1 MVVRTLQVTGTR
13 GEITPLMYARI
24 DTDFYQAA
32 YALARNMVVT
42 RYGAMTRAPGT
53 IYEGKTKTAG
63 EPVRMLPFEF
73 NEEQVYAIEA
83 GDGYFR
89 FWTPEGQV
97 FDGGVPYEIATPFD
111 TDDLPF
117 LHGRQVADAFYLFSG
132 GRKQVQILKRMSET
146 NWTLEPYTAKDGPY
160 LEINATG
167 TTLTPSDYGAAVPKM
182 SSNTAPYGTVSSSE
196 GGSLSYQAFD
206 KNPATE
212 VTLASGSEGFLK
224 YRQPS
229 GNKVV
234 VDAYYLVAPGPAP
247 ENMPTIWQLQGSNDD
262 TNWTT
267 LDSRKGEDGWAGR
280 ETRYYEFENDAAFE
294 YLRWNFQGGGGSDA
308 IQSPISE
315 LNIHRKASDQ
325 TPFNL
330 TASSTDG
337 INGGNG
343 FQPDDVGRSI
353 RLLASDGVWR
363 WSEITEVVS
372 TTVVKIRLHGHALPD
387 LNGIINWRLGRWS
400 SYTGWPYTGRLYED
414 RLAFAGSD
422 DDPVG
427 LWMSV
432 NGSYDDFRTSTP
444 PVDDDAISL
453 RLTGGKLNAIQWL
466 AESGTLLAGTA
477 DVLRSVGSRDQGAA
491 TSATNVR
498 QRSETAVGAARIE
511 PVEIENTVLFVH
523 RSKRRLYE
531 AAYSFEADGYLAREV
546 STLNE
551 HLFRVGIEQIVFF
564 DEPFKYC
571 LCRRTDGKIIF
582 FAYDKEQKIVGGTL
596 VDYGAVRD
604 IMAMPGRDGID
615 VWLVADRGED
625 TVIER
630 FAPFPAAGGL
640 VDGTLNVPV
649 HSYCSTVYD
658 VVTETD
664 TFVVPDC
671 LEGETLGVWADGRDI
686 GDAVVTNGE
695 IVLPHGKKA
704 KQVVLGKRMPWRLQT
719 LRLATYG
726 QQDGAGLGRKMRIV
740 EAFVDLLDSAGV
752 EGGTLYETQPITDEA
767 SADYDPDD
775 PEPLLTGMYPVHADD
790 SWQNQGVFVMKGD
803 RMTPVTIRGFSLAVE
818 GEP

>member
-1 MVVRTLQVTGTR
+1 MVVHTLQVTGTR
-13 GEITPLMYARI
+13 GEITPLMHARI
-24 DTDFYQAA
+24 DTDFYQAG
-32 YALARNMVVT
+32 YAQARNMVVT

-63 EPVRMLPFEF
+63 APVRMLPFEF

-97 FDGGVPYEIATPFD
+97 FDDGVPYEIATPFD

-132 GRKQVQILKRMSET
+132 GRKQVQILKRMGET
-146 NWTLEPYTAKDGPY
+146 NWTLEPYKTKDGPY
-160 LEINATG
+160 LPINETA
-167 TTLTPSDYGAAVPKM
+167 TTLTPSDYGDLTPKM
-182 SSNTAPYGTVSSSE
+182 TSNTAPRGTLTSSP
-196 GGSLSYQAFD
+196 SYSDAWRAFNKSKQNGAIWQKTQTGWVQYQD
-206 KNPATE
+206 TAPAII
-212 VTLASGSEGFLK
+212 
-224 YRQPS
+224 
-229 GNKVV
+229 
-234 VDAYYLVAPGPAP
+234 DAYYFTSTSEEHPGDTPVAWTV
-247 ENMPTIWQLQGSNDD
+247 EGSNDGVE
-262 TNWTT
+262 WVT
-267 LDSRKGEDGWAGR
+267 LDSRQGETGWRSG
-280 ETRYYEFENDAAFE
+280 ETRFYEFSNKTAFLYHRLVWLSNDSGEWTRIYELGFHRAAEN
-294 YLRWNFQGGGGSDA
+294 
-308 IQSPISE
+308 
-315 LNIHRKASDQ
+315 Q

-337 INGGNG
+337 INDGDG
-343 FQPDDVGRSI
+343 FVAEDIGRSI
-353 RLLASDGVWR
+353 RLQASDGRWR
-363 WSEITEVVS
+363 WAEITEVVS
-372 TTVVKIRLHGHALPD
+372 STVVKVRLYGHALPD
-387 LNGIINWRLGRWS
+387 LKAILNWRLGAWS
-400 SYTGWPYTGRLYED
+400 ERSGWPYTGRVFED
-414 RLAFAGSD
+414 RLTLAGAD
-422 DDPVG
+422 DDPIG

-432 NGSYDDFRTSTP
+432 NGAYDDFRTSVP
-444 PVDDDAISL
+444 PVDDDSLTL

-477 DVLRSVGSRDQGAA
+477 DILRSVGGRDQGAA
-491 TSATNVR
+491 LSPTNVR
-498 QRSETAVGAARIE
+498 QRAETAVGAARIE
-511 PVEIENTVLFVH
+511 PVEVENSVLFVH

-604 IMAMPGRDGID
+604 IMAMPGRDGVD

-658 VVTETD
+658 VGAGNETD
-664 TFVVPDC
+664 TFAVPDC

-686 GDAVVTNGE
+686 GDAVVTDGK
-695 IVLPHGKKA
+695 IVLPYGKKA
-704 KQVVLGKRMPWRLQT
+704 ARVVLGKRMPWRLQT

-752 EGGTLYETQPITDEA
+752 EGGTLAETQPITDEA

-775 PEPLLTGMYPVHADD
+775 PEPLLTGMYPVYVDD
-790 SWQNQGVFVMKGD
+790 SWQNQGVFVMRGD
-803 RMTPVTIRGFSLAVE
+803 KMTPVTIRGFSLAVE